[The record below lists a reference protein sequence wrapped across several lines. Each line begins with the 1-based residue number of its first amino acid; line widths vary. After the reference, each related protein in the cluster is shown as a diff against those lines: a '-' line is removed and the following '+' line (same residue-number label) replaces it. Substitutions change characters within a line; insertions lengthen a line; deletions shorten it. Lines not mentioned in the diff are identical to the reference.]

1 MIDMVYLGYW
11 SDGDKITLI
20 MSSWTLRSDLNLNER
35 ASIISSLT
43 YSSANIL
50 HIYYVLR
57 YILDTKN
64 NHEEKTK
71 KLMSPWTY
79 RKSSK
84 PDGTSG
90 EILDGDISLR

>member
-1 MIDMVYLGYW
+1 MVYLGYR

-20 MSSWTLRSDLNLNER
+20 MSSWTLRSDLNLNGR
-35 ASIISSLT
+35 ASILSSLT
-43 YSSANIL
+43 YSSVNIL
-50 HIYYVLR
+50 NIYYVLR

-64 NHEEKTK
+64 NHEDKTK
-71 KLMSPWTY
+71 KIMSPWTY

-90 EILDGDISLR
+90 EILDCDISLR